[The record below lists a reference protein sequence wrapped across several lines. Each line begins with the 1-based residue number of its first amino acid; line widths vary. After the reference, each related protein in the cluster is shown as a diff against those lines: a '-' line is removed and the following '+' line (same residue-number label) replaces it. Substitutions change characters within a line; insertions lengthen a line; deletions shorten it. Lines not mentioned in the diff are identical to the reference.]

1 MDVVEGAFVM
11 SQLVC
16 PGSPSWAMFQ
26 EKASAEQEEGAS
38 NTTTTSSIPIIPVL
52 TSPTGAAVATTNT
65 ATASA
70 LYENP
75 EGQQESEGDFEAR
88 IEVALACSNLK
99 YMIYSLTGDRRYCTL
114 QDESSHKNHSETI
127 FLTEEEV
134 NNSTT
139 GGSNNPGED
148 ANLSAK
154 KPRHSRSPQ
163 QQQQQE
169 QLCVLKSLP
178 YSEFIDYPDGYIH
191 PPHLILSNSCSTTTT
206 NPNSNNNISST
217 SAAAVAIV
225 SKATST
231 DSGNISKR
239 SRQQMILPSTRN
251 NPLRGAKQT
260 LFQKL
265 SEEYEDSDQF
275 GDVSPEIAKEFM
287 EYTQVRASCRV
298 FLKDNLKF
306 MSLADFLGFD
316 LDRFILH
323 TPTCTTNAATSGS
336 SNRKRNCDM
345 NSDISSF
352 SSNHQHTT
360 SSATT
365 IQRTHSR
372 QSSQNQ
378 SFRGR
383 RNIDYIGENCID
395 SKFHNAETF
404 TGALCWSYITEEIGF
419 DADQQIDKTSANYQ
433 VKDSTLSKVIR
444 KFTHIRI
451 YHNIKHFQTTSTATS
466 TSTREIENKNYE
478 AYKKQCYLVTH
489 IIYAFSDWGQHAL
502 RRELFAEEYEFI
514 VTNMS
519 DVMHILKV
527 LGDGFTLY

>member
-1 MDVVEGAFVM
+1 M

-52 TSPTGAAVATTNT
+52 TFPTGAAVATTNT
-65 ATASA
+65 ATAST

-99 YMIYSLTGDRRYCTL
+99 YMIYSLTGDRHYYTL
-114 QDESSHKNHSETI
+114 QDESSYKNHSETI
-127 FLTEEEV
+127 FLTDEV

-163 QQQQQE
+163 QQQE
-169 QLCVLKSLP
+169 EELCVLKSLP

-191 PPHLILSNSCSTTTT
+191 PPHHLLSNSGSCSTTTT
-206 NPNSNNNISST
+206 NPNSNNNNN

-231 DSGNISKR
+231 DSGNNSKR

-316 LDRFILH
+316 LDRFILP
-323 TPTCTTNAATSGS
+323 TPASAVTTTSGS

-345 NSDISSF
+345 NSDISSC
-352 SSNHQHTT
+352 SSNNQHTT
-360 SSATT
+360 TVKQA
-365 IQRTHSR
+365 QSR

-451 YHNIKHFQTTSTATS
+451 YHNIKHFQTASTATS

-527 LGDGFTLY
+527 LL